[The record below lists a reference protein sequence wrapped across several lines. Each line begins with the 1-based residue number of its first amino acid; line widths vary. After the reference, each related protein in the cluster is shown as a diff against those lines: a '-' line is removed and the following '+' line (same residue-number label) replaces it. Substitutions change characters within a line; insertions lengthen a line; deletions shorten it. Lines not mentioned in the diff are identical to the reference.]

1 MYSVRCFVNPL
12 FVFIHLKA
20 KAINKLK
27 QEATREKG
35 LTSGKLHHS
44 LLYMIRVTVSALL
57 LVCTSYFHFM
67 LKVGN
72 KVHSVFF
79 VFL

>member
-12 FVFIHLKA
+12 FMFIHLKA

-44 LLYMIRVTVSALL
+44 LYDQGHCQCSPAGVYLL
-57 LVCTSYFHFM
+57 LSLYVESG
-67 LKVGN
+67 K
-72 KVHSVFF
+72 
-79 VFL
+79 